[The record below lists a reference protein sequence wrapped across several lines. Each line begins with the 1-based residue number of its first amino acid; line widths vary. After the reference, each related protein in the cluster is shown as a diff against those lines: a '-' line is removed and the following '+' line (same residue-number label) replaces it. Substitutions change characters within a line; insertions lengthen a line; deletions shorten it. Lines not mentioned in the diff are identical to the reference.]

1 MLFAICDDAPGSS
14 VVGESGLVP
23 LLFLSGFLRSRV
35 VLGELILTTQELGE
49 AWGMLGDYN
58 RICRKR

>member
-1 MLFAICDDAPGSS
+1 MLFVIYDDAPGSR

-23 LLFLSGFLRSRV
+23 LLFLSGLLSSQV
-35 VLGELILTTQELGE
+35 VSGKLILATKEPGK